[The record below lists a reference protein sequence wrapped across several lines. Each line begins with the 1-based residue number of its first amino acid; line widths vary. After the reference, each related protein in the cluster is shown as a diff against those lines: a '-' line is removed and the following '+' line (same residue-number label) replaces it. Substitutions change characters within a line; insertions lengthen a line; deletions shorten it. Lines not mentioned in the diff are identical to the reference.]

1 MSIQQTKSP
10 PSLPSR
16 RFGRR
21 ELNRAEAR
29 VAILRA
35 AMELAAEE
43 GLDEIPVEEIA
54 ERAGVSRMTFFNRFP
69 GKDGLW
75 LYFAWAW
82 WLDNTIDIRSNAL
95 RGVAALF
102 RLFERIAEAD
112 VRHRRFFQGFIA
124 FIARIHDVADALEDV
139 RPGPAEKALL
149 RPDVVGVHEFEIVPM
164 HVQLRL
170 HLDEAREDGEIS
182 EDADLDALVIDLA
195 SAMYGEFLMAV
206 VAGSGVLWPRYERQL
221 VRILSYEGAWK
232 RA

>member
-1 MSIQQTKSP
+1 MV
-10 PSLPSR
+10 
-16 RFGRR
+16 
-21 ELNRAEAR
+21 AR
-29 VAILRA
+29 QYDRHPI
-35 AMELAAEE
+35 E
-43 GLDEIPVEEIA
+43 GP
-54 ERAGVSRMTFFNRFP
+54 
-69 GKDGLW
+69 
-75 LYFAWAW
+75 
-82 WLDNTIDIRSNAL
+82 

-124 FIARIHDVADALEDV
+124 FIARIHDVSTHW
-139 RPGPAEKALL
+139 RTCGPD
-149 RPDVVGVHEFEIVPM
+149 RQRRRCSVPDVVGVHEVEIVPM
-164 HVQLRL
+164 HVQLRR

-182 EDADLDALVIDLA
+182 DDADLDALVIDLA